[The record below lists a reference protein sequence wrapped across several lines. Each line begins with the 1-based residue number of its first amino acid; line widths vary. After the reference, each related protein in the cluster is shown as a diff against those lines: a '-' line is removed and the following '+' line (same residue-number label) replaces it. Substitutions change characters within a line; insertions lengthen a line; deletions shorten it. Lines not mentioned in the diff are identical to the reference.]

1 MGLHNAAYHGP
12 FVNKAREVFSNT
24 GTANMNRWQTYVKGD
39 PKRQD
44 ILETPGYPRNGACL
58 RGTASAGTGARPVQT
73 GK

>member
-1 MGLHNAAYHGP
+1 MGLRNAAYHGP

-44 ILETPGYPRNGACL
+44 ILET
-58 RGTASAGTGARPVQT
+58 ARV
-73 GK
+73 

>member
-1 MGLHNAAYHGP
+1 MTDAAAVFTFFMHPIWRGMGLHNAPYHGP

-44 ILETPGYPRNGACL
+44 ILET
-58 RGTASAGTGARPVQT
+58 ARV
-73 GK
+73 